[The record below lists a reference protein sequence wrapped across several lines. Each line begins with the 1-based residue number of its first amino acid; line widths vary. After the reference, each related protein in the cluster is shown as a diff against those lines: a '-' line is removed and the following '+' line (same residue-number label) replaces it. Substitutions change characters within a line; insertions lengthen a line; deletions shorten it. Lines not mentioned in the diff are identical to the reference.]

1 MFMAMSAATMV
12 NKGTGQIAQVGEGHV
27 LNLDHVRYAHF
38 RESTGKDKAGTG
50 ASSQLLVDGTPCID
64 IWTNGNLADNPT
76 LTFFF
81 PEEVHGDYQ
90 KLRRLLAA
98 ES

>member
-1 MFMAMSAATMV
+1 MFMVMSAATMV
-12 NKGTGQIAQVGEGHV
+12 NKGTGQIAQLGEGYV

-38 RESTGKDKAGTG
+38 RKSTDKDKAGTG
-50 ASSQLLVDGTPCID
+50 ASSQLLVDGTSCID
-64 IWTNGNLADNPT
+64 IWTDGDLADKPT

-90 KLRRLLAA
+90 KLSRLLTE